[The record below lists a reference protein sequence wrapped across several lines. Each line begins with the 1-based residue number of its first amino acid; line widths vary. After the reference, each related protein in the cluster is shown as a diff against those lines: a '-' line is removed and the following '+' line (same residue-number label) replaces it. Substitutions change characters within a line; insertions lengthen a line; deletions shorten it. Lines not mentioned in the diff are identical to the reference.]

1 MSSIYC
7 SMCYFTLF
15 SMGIII
21 IILIGIEIEE
31 NFDDSDQWYI
41 INITIR

>member
-15 SMGIII
+15 SMVII

-31 NFDDSDQWYI
+31 NLDDSDQWYY
-41 INITIR
+41 